1 MKSVRLHFL
10 IGGNLRPVSDLHT
23 IRTDNQSCAVLSV
36 LAVDKSAGSFEG
48 GYRNIECGRIWFAN
62 GLLHQRD
69 WKVDDLDAMG
79 LRAIVRC
86 LILRI
91 QLHVP
96 FHA

>member
-1 MKSVRLHFL
+1 MKSVGFHFL
-10 IGGNLRPVSDLHT
+10 IGGTLGPVFDLHA
-23 IRTDNQSCAVLSV
+23 IRPDKQSGAVLSV
-36 LAVDKSAGSFEG
+36 LAVDKSASSFDG
-48 GYRNIECGRIWFAN
+48 GYRNIECGRIWFAD
-62 GLLHQRD
+62 GLPHQSD